1 MMMTSTMMMMMMMTM
16 IMVTFRIAGFKG
28 ELNIL
33 KGEIPL
39 LSLGQHCRPDGC
51 SCDQNNFEEDDDDN
65 TDGNYLDFLA
75 GV

>member
-1 MMMTSTMMMMMMMTM
+1 MMTSTMMMMVMTM
-16 IMVTFRIAGFKG
+16 IMVTFRITGFKG

-33 KGEIPL
+33 KGKTPL

-51 SCDQNNFEEDDDDN
+51 SCDHNNFEEDDDDDA
-65 TDGNYLDFLA
+65 DGNDLDFLA

>member
-1 MMMTSTMMMMMMMTM
+1 MMLTLMLIMMMTSTMMMMMMMTM

-39 LSLGQHCRPDGC
+39 LSLGKHCRPD
-51 SCDQNNFEEDDDDN
+51 DDDN
-65 TDGNYLDFLA
+65 ADGNDLDFLA